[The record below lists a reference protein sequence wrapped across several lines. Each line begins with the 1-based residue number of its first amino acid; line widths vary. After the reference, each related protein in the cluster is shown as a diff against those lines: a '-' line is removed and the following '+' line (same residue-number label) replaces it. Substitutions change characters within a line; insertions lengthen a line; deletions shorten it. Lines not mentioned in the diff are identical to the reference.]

1 VGWGVYALAYVGL
14 AIASRPHHVWLLF
27 GAYGFYH
34 ALTEGPERA
43 LVADLAAGR
52 GVAGRAFGL
61 YHGVTGF
68 MLLPASLLTGALW
81 QWYGAAT
88 ALVTGAVLAALASAG
103 LICVPDPST
112 SRRTAPSS

>member
-1 VGWGVYALAYVGL
+1 VYALAYVGL
-14 AIASRPHHVWLLF
+14 ATASRPYHVWLLF
-27 GAYGFYH
+27 GVYGVYH

-43 LVADLAAGR
+43 LVADLAGGSA
-52 GVAGRAFGL
+52 VSGRAFGL
-61 YHGVTGF
+61 YHGVSGF

-81 QWYGAAT
+81 ECYGAAT
-88 ALVTGAVLAALASAG
+88 ALGTGAVLAGLAAAG